1 MRLRTFNAANMAEAI
16 AQVRRELGTDA
27 IIVSNHVNADGSA
40 EITAAVETAP
50 QSRGEPVPQKSAPAI
65 ASVPSLEETLEQR
78 LKERLRGHRVSE
90 VESVATQAAIPFDA
104 TRIAECLDYQRVPAP
119 LRDALV
125 SAATALGVDD
135 ATLAL
140 ARALES
146 RFNFEPIAT
155 APRAPVMLVGLPGS
169 GKTVTMAK
177 LAVSAIMQGLET
189 DLIST
194 DAARA
199 GAAPQGEAYGALL
212 GQKFSLAED
221 LDALSLLLEEN
232 AASGNNLPDRSERPC
247 FIDTTS
253 INPFDRVEWEA
264 LMRLSSAARL
274 VADTEPVLVLAAT
287 GDASLMSEVAVQFVG
302 LGVRRLIATQ
312 VDIARRIGPLLAAAD
327 ASRLSLAQISVT
339 PYLAKGLSPMH
350 PVILAKLILSSPAPK
365 DVTL

>member
-1 MRLRTFNAANMAEAI
+1 MRLRTFNAANIAEAI
-16 AQVRRELGTDA
+16 AQVRRELGADA
-27 IIVSNHVNADGSA
+27 IIVSSHVSDDGRA

-50 QSRGEPVPQKSAPAI
+50 QTRGDAIPQKSEPAVV
-65 ASVPSLEETLEQR
+65 SVPSLEETLEQR
-78 LKERLRGHRVSE
+78 LKARLRGARVTE
-90 VESVATQAAIPFDA
+90 VESAPVQAAIPFDA
-104 TRIAECLDYQRVPAP
+104 TRIAECLDYQRVPAA

-125 SAATALGVDD
+125 SAATALCADD

-140 ARALES
+140 ARALET
-146 RFNFEPIAT
+146 RFNFEPVPV
-155 APRAPVMLVGLPGS
+155 APRAPLMLVGLPGS

-177 LAVSAIMQGLET
+177 LAASAIMDGLDI

-212 GQKFSLAED
+212 GQNFALADSLD
-221 LDALSLLLEEN
+221 TLSMLLEEN
-232 AASGNNLPDRSERPC
+232 AASGNSLPDRSQRPC

-253 INPFDRVEWEA
+253 INPFDRVEWDA
-264 LMRLSSAARL
+264 LMRQTSAARL
-274 VADTEPVLVLAAT
+274 VADVEPVLVLAAT
-287 GDASLMSEVAVQFVG
+287 GDADLMSEVAVQFVG

-350 PVILAKLILSSPAPK
+350 PVILAKLILSSPLTK
-365 DVTL
+365 DAQP